1 MNPVMD
7 HSARQTPNLKYLGA
21 MGSLVTVLI
30 LAACGGG
37 GTTHDRELAP
47 CGPAEP
53 ALSKPPKLPAGF
65 PNPRGVTYTEAEK
78 AGPSDILQGYINGDL
93 PTGFQTYRSAF
104 EGSGYDVIKD
114 EQEARDA
121 EVFFAGRGR
130 SGQVRLDADCEGR
143 TNLTITIRPS

>member
-1 MNPVMD
+1 MSPVTF
-7 HSARQTPNLKYLGA
+7 R
-21 MGSLVTVLI
+21 SLPRPSNREQPI
-30 LAACGGG
+30 FLAALVAMILFSACRGS
-37 GTTHDRELAP
+37 GTPVPELTP

-78 AGPSDILQGYINGDL
+78 AGPSDIVQGYFSGDL
-93 PTGFQTYRSAF
+93 PTGFKTYTADFERSP
-104 EGSGYDVIKD
+104 YDVIKD

-121 EVFFAGRGR
+121 EVFFSGRGR
-130 SGQVRLDADCEGR
+130 SGQVRLDADCRGR